1 MGRKRKNG
9 VLIDF
14 VVETIIKE
22 QYVSVPF
29 IQRKF
34 QISYSTARKIISKL
48 FEMGYIENEAEFKD
62 IKVIKHKY
70 IQ

>member
-1 MGRKRKNG
+1 MGRKRKDG

-14 VVETIIKE
+14 VVETIINE
-22 QYVSVPF
+22 HYISTPF

-34 QISYSTARKIISKL
+34 QISYTTARKIIKQL
-48 FEMGYIENEAEFKD
+48 FEMGYVENDNEFEN